1 MVRYS
6 QKAVAEQSKGERVMD
21 VILLER
27 VEKLGQMGDVVS
39 VKPGFARNFLLP
51 QGKALRATDN
61 NKALFETQRAQLE
74 AENLKRKQDAE
85 AVVEKMGDITVVLI
99 RQAGDAGQLYGS
111 VTARDIAEAVTEAG
125 ATIKR
130 SQVVLAEP
138 IKTIGMHDIKVTLH
152 SEVNITVT
160 ANVARSADEAKTQEE
175 TGAAVLSLAQQEVA
189 EAQAEVEA
197 AAQAAAEAVA
207 AQADEIFEDEA
218 VADAVADAEAAVEA
232 AVDAGISEPVPDP
245 VEVVADAEAD
255 AEAEADEEADK
266 PA

>member
-1 MVRYS
+1 
-6 QKAVAEQSKGERVMD
+6 MD

-27 VEKLGQMGDVVS
+27 IEKLGQMGDVVS
-39 VKPGFARNFLLP
+39 VKSGFARNFLLP

-61 NKALFETQRAQLE
+61 NKAQFETQRAQLE

-85 AVVEKMGDITVVLI
+85 AVAEKMGDITVVLI

-130 SQVVLAEP
+130 SQVVLADP
-138 IKTIGMHDIKVTLH
+138 IKTIGMHGVKVNLH
-152 SEVNITVT
+152 SEVSITVT
-160 ANVARSADEAKTQEE
+160 ANVARSVDEAKTQEE
-175 TGAAVLSLAQQEVA
+175 TGSAVLSLAQQEVM

-207 AQADEIFEDEA
+207 AQADDIFEDEA
-218 VADAVADAEAAVEA
+218 VAEAVADAEAAVEA
-232 AVDAGISEPVPDP
+232 AVDAGVAEPVPAA
-245 VEVVADAEAD
+245 VEEVAEAE
-255 AEAEADEEADK
+255 AEAEADEEAEK

>member
-1 MVRYS
+1 
-6 QKAVAEQSKGERVMD
+6 MD

-27 VEKLGQMGDVVS
+27 IEKLGQMGDVVS

-51 QGKALRATDN
+51 EGKALRATDN

-85 AVVEKMGDITVVLI
+85 AVADKMGDVTVVLI

-130 SQVVLAEP
+130 SQVVLADP
-138 IKTIGMHDIKVTLH
+138 IKTIGMHEVKVTLH
-152 SEVNITVT
+152 SEVTITVT
-160 ANVARSADEAKTQEE
+160 ANVARSTDEAKTQEE
-175 TGAAVLSLAQQEVA
+175 TGGAVLSLAQQE
-189 EAQAEVEA
+189 EMQAQAEIEA
-197 AAQAAAEAVA
+197 AAQAAADAVA
-207 AQADEIFEDEA
+207 AQADDIFEEEA
-218 VADAVADAEAAVEA
+218 VADAMADAEAAVDA
-232 AVDAGISEPVPDP
+232 AVDAGVAEPVPAP
-245 VEVVADAEAD
+245 VEAAEVAEDAAD
-255 AEAEADEEADK
+255 DEAEK